1 MNHNIIETAMGAV
14 VLGAAGIF
22 LVFAMK
28 TADVDTSTGYPL
40 TASFAN
46 ASGLLVGSDVR
57 IGGVLQTVVQEMKP
71 LAEAGGRHLAVLIAD
86 DEIVIPGMPELVAI
100 LFRNLVGNALKYA
113 PEGAVIEA
121 DCRIEGNRLVA
132 EVRDDGPGVPDAL
145 LDRLANRFVRGES
158 RDMRGSGLG
167 LEIATR
173 IVRLHGGSLHFANR
187 QPHGFRV
194 RAEWPL
200 P

>member
-57 IGGVLQTVVQEMKP
+57 IGGVEIGKVSALKLDPASYQAVATLTIEDNVKLPDDSSATIRSESLMGGKF
-71 LAEAGGRHLAVLIAD
+71 LALEPGGSEKMLEAGGKIEFTQSTPDLEQML
-86 DEIVIPGMPELVAI
+86 GQAI
-100 LFRNLVGNALKYA
+100 FSMSQNKSGDSA
-113 PEGAVIEA
+113 PAPA
-121 DCRIEGNRLVA
+121 A
-132 EVRDDGPGVPDAL
+132 
-145 LDRLANRFVRGES
+145 
-158 RDMRGSGLG
+158 
-167 LEIATR
+167 
-173 IVRLHGGSLHFANR
+173 
-187 QPHGFRV
+187 QP
-194 RAEWPL
+194 
-200 P
+200 